1 MTPAASWAFL
11 IICCVAIPALVAW
24 ALHPPRPVEPPEWR
38 RLLEAIEAGR
48 RDFGDDDGPDFDQW
62 EKEVSR

>member
-11 IICCVAIPALVAW
+11 LICCVAIPALVAW
-24 ALHPPRPVEPPEWR
+24 ALHPPRPVDPPEWR

-48 RDFGDDDGPDFDQW
+48 RDFGDDDEPDFDLANRG
-62 EKEVSR
+62 VP